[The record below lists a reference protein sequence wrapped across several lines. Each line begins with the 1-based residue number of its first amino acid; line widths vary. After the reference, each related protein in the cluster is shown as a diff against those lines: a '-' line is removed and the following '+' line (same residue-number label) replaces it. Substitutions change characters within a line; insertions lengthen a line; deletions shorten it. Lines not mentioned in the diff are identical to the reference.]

1 MNYLLATTAHFR
13 HFFLNDFTGGEKMS
27 FKNSVFSFVGVLA
40 LAGCAAPESENVTQL
55 TVDFSWQNVS
65 RCTTTPPTFQI
76 GGIPSTTKTLTFS
89 MMDLNVPTF
98 QHGGGRIT
106 YSGSSSVPAGAFSYR
121 GPCPPA
127 GSTHRY
133 EFTVNALDA
142 DGRVV
147 ARGKAM
153 RQFPAQ

>member
-1 MNYLLATTAHFR
+1 MP
-13 HFFLNDFTGGEKMS
+13 S
-27 FKNSVFSFVGVLA
+27 KNSVFIFVGVLA
-40 LAGCAAPESENVTQL
+40 LAGCATPESETVTQL

-65 RCTTTPPTFQI
+65 RCTTTPPAFQI

-98 QHGGGRIT
+98 QHGGGRLT

-133 EFTVNALDA
+133 EFTVNALDV

-153 RQFPAQ
+153 RPFPAQ